1 MTNIY
6 ICVHA
11 KSFQNIYIYIIY
23 NFSNKLYDSFRL
35 NTKLAQWDNIE
46 TPWSFYV
53 KGLLT
58 S

>member
-35 NTKLAQWDNIE
+35 NTKLAQN
-46 TPWSFYV
+46 SLM
-53 KGLLT
+53 G
-58 S
+58 

>member
-11 KSFQNIYIYIIY
+11 KSFQNICIYIIY

-35 NTKLAQWDNIE
+35 NTKLAQN
-46 TPWSFYV
+46 SLM
-53 KGLLT
+53 G
-58 S
+58 